1 MKALIIACLLVLT
14 AGYALAETPESVFRQ
29 AAQHE
34 REGNIARSI
43 DEFKR
48 FLKEFPKHSQVY
60 EARFRLAKN
69 QDRIGMIDEAIK
81 NLERVVRVETDRFK
95 NRRDALYLL
104 GKLLGTVEKYEL
116 AARFFETLLT
126 EGAGL
131 YEEEVLMRCGGYYA
145 VQGKHDEAGTKFN
158 ILARRSNSKYAEP
171 AARKLAMVWIE
182 AGHLDLAVDAVSDLA
197 TRFPHNQQARWLM
210 LQIADKFREQRKY
223 DQAIAACEQLRTQF
237 PKTSEGQGAGYV
249 IALCQ
254 AERGQQAKAAATFE
268 QISTLP
274 ENRKSGLAAEALMQ
288 AADLH
293 YGPLSDV
300 EKSMD
305 LYQEAARLSRADNS
319 ERQGKILERSYFRLA
334 EHYFGLKKWAV
345 ALEYYSL
352 LRETGTDVNILP
364 RILKCQGELGLD
376 IDTAVQGEKEVAFIK
391 KKIAENPG
399 TLAAAEG
406 EVFLADRTLQK
417 MRGALGDYQPLIK
430 QYQGVLDRYPPEILG
445 QHHFE
450 SYVLTQL
457 GRCHARVYRQAL
469 ETGKGGD
476 GWKKALEIFEKAE
489 TVDPK
494 TPYLVEILE
503 NAALVADTA
512 GQTAK
517 AFDLYQRLYEIGETQ
532 IEKDKDDAD
541 ARKRTT
547 EYLRSMLSRA
557 DTGSSV
563 DKAMTA
569 ARGIIQARGKES
581 EAARHALLYL
591 GDLQYMKKDF
601 SAAAKTFNEFIRTY
615 GPPLDAAGNVVGGAW
630 KPRAFTDQVKQV
642 YEAAIRIAHCWYM
655 QGHTQNMIA
664 AYQRIARNF
673 PNGNKHAAEAEYW
686 LAMELAKGEAG
697 KTRANKR
704 KLAERLW
711 TRVVNSSM
719 DLAAADL
726 SSRYHPWVREEESHK
741 YVKTAMTRS
750 AELFSELG
758 EHTMSARIL
767 EQFLRKFRARPP
779 RPGAPLEKDNL
790 HSMAHYALGREY
802 AALSDMDGLVDHYTA
817 YTRGMRGDQF
827 RVSALQILGY
837 QATMHDLHDAGIRA
851 YSTILDEYGTNETD
865 EFGDPVPVPTKKR
878 VRRDGS
884 GWNGIRMEPPAD
896 LDLGAVRYALGFIY
910 WKLQDWPNCE
920 RILWPFIRS
929 PELEENKVRAKGLF
943 MVGRC
948 YFKLHDYANGLDVMS
963 RLVKFYPRF
972 EAVDE
977 AYIYAGRACE
987 QQEEWGRIRE
997 LHANFKK
1004 YCPNSPRIAHM
1015 DLYLAIA
1022 DLKGGRRAAGLTMI
1036 KSVTQSE
1043 TFEDVKADAFFHLAE
1058 YELAKVRENK
1068 KLAFKYFEES
1078 VRLYPRARSCLG
1090 GAKTAV
1096 DLGKWERARI
1106 LLAQALRDFPAAN
1119 PQILKEA
1126 RRLTPRVLKELAKKG

>member
-1 MKALIIACLLVLT
+1 MRAVITACLLVFA
-14 AGYALAETPESVFRQ
+14 AGYAIAETPESVFRQ
-29 AAQHE
+29 AAQFE
-34 REGNIARSI
+34 REGDIARSI
-43 DEFKR
+43 DAFER
-48 FLKEFPKHSQVY
+48 FLKEFPKHSQGY

-69 QDRIGMIDEAIK
+69 QDRIGMIDEAIQ

-95 NRRDALYLL
+95 NRREALYLL
-104 GKLLGTVEKYEL
+104 GKLLGTVEKYEQ
-116 AARFFETLLT
+116 AAMFFETLLT

-145 VQGKHDEAGTKFN
+145 VQGKNDEAGTKFN
-158 ILARRSNSKYAEP
+158 ILSRRANSKYAEP

-197 TRFPHNQQARWLM
+197 TRFPHNQEARWLM

-254 AERGQQAKAAATFE
+254 AERGERAKAAATFE
-268 QISTLP
+268 QISALP

-288 AADLH
+288 AADLY

-300 EKSMD
+300 DKSMD
-305 LYQEAARLSRADNS
+305 LYQEAARLARADSS

-334 EHYFGLKKWAV
+334 EHYFALKKWSV

-376 IDTAVQGEKEVAFIK
+376 IDTAVQGEKEIAFIK

-406 EVFLADRTLQK
+406 EVFLADRTLQQ
-417 MRGALGDYQPLIK
+417 MRGALGNFAPIIE

-457 GRCHARVYRQAL
+457 GRCHARVYRNAL
-469 ETGKGGD
+469 ESGKGGD
-476 GWKKALEIFEKAE
+476 EWKKALEIFEKAE
-489 TVDPK
+489 NVDPQ

-503 NAALVADTA
+503 NAALVADAA
-512 GQTAK
+512 GQTEK
-517 AFDLYQRLYEIGETQ
+517 AFELYRRLYETGEKQ

-541 ARKRTT
+541 ARTRTT

-563 DKAMTA
+563 DKAIVA
-569 ARGIIQARGKES
+569 ARDIIAKRGKDS

-601 SAAAKTFNEFIRTY
+601 SAAAKTFDEFIRTY
-615 GPPLDAAGNVVGGAW
+615 GPPLDAGGNVAGGAW
-630 KPRAFTDQVKQV
+630 NPGTITEQVKQV

-655 QGHTQNMIA
+655 QGHTQNMLA
-664 AYQRIARNF
+664 AYERIVRDF
-673 PNGNKHAAEAEYW
+673 PRGNKHAAEAEYW

-697 KTRANKR
+697 KTRENKR

-711 TRVVNSSM
+711 TRVVNSSL
-719 DLAAADL
+719 DLSAADL
-726 SSRYHPWVREEESHK
+726 SSRYHPWVREEDAHK

-758 EHTMSARIL
+758 EHTMAARIL
-767 EQFLRKFRARPP
+767 EQFLRKFPPSPP
-779 RPGAPLEKDNL
+779 RPGAPAEEDKL

-802 AALSDMDGLVDHYTA
+802 AALSDMDGLVDHYSA
-817 YTRGMRGDQF
+817 YARGMRDSPF

-837 QATMHDLHDAGIRA
+837 QATLHDLHDAGIRA
-851 YSTILDEYGTNETD
+851 YSTILDEYGTNDTD
-865 EFGDPVPVPTKKR
+865 EFGNPVPVPTEQR

-884 GWNGIRMEPPAD
+884 GWNGIRMAPPPD

-929 PELEENKVRAKGLF
+929 PELEENRVRAKGLF

-948 YFKLHDYANGLDVMS
+948 YFKLHDYVNGLDVMS

-977 AYIYAGRACE
+977 AYIYAARACE
-987 QQEEWGRIRE
+987 QQGEWDRMRE
-997 LHANFKK
+997 LHEKFKK

-1015 DLYLAIA
+1015 DLYRAIA
-1022 DLKGGRRAAGLTMI
+1022 DLKGGNRAAGLIMI
-1036 KSVTQSE
+1036 KSVTESE
-1043 TFEDVKADAFFHLAE
+1043 TFEDVKADAFYQLAE
-1058 YELAKVRENK
+1058 YELAKVREDK
-1068 KLAFKYFEES
+1068 KLALKYFEES
-1078 VRLYPRARSCLG
+1078 VRLYPRARSCL
-1090 GAKTAV
+1090 AAARTAA
-1096 DLGKWERARI
+1096 DLGQWERART
-1106 LLAQALRDFPAAN
+1106 LLAQTLRDFPAAH
-1119 PQILKEA
+1119 PTILTEA
-1126 RRLTPRVLKELAKKG
+1126 RRLTPVVLKELARKG